1 MLVSGLLCRV
11 SLCRP
16 ARLRILTSGPLCS
29 APPWSGSVGSR
40 LSTQPRSKGPAGAF
54 VRYSLGR
61 PVLSVRLP
69 AGEQSRFTLTPMLT
83 TVGDLLAEISA
94 KDPTVHSAAL
104 LNGAGQ
110 RISSCTF
117 METVL
122 SEDFQL
128 LINGFAHSVHSL
140 GQGLSHERVLGL
152 EDMKYVVRLLHSAV
166 TRPQQQRVKHAELL
180 LRQETLREQLQP
192 LETAREKMAQE
203 AEHRASLLGW
213 AGLSYLSL
221 QGGFLGYLTWYVFA
235 WDVMEPVTFFISCTT
250 SMFFFAYYVLT
261 KQVGTQRGPLFVLC
275 PTQSKV
281 PSLSTVPRSQRSPL
295 CPLSHAVKGPLFVLC
310 PHAVKGPLF
319 VLCPTQSK
327 VPSLSTVPTQSK
339 VPSLST
345 VPRSQRSPLCPLS
358 HAVKGPLFVLC
369 PHAVKGPL
377 FVLCP
382 TQSKVPSLSSVPQKV
397 AAR

>member
-40 LSTQPRSKGPAGAF
+40 LSTQPRSKGPA
-54 VRYSLGR
+54 
-61 PVLSVRLP
+61 
-69 AGEQSRFTLTPMLT
+69 
-83 TVGDLLAEISA
+83 
-94 KDPTVHSAAL
+94 
-104 LNGAGQ
+104 AGQ

-261 KQVGTQRGPLFVLC
+261 KQVGTQRGPLFVHC

-281 PSLSTVPRSQRSPL
+281 PSLSSVPRSQRSPLCPLSPRSQRSPLCPLSHAVKGPLFVHCPHAVKGPLFVHCPTQSKVPSLSSVPRSQRSPLCPLSPRSQRSPL

-310 PHAVKGPLF
+310 PPKGRSTLREPINSSF
-319 VLCPTQSK
+319 CQS
-327 VPSLSTVPTQSK
+327 STGVFYVTEGRHDD
-339 VPSLST
+339 T
-345 VPRSQRSPLCPLS
+345 
-358 HAVKGPLFVLC
+358 
-369 PHAVKGPL
+369 
-377 FVLCP
+377 
-382 TQSKVPSLSSVPQKV
+382 
-397 AAR
+397 